1 MPMIPVADGAAHGAR
16 LHCAVDDY
24 LWPWD
29 AALPVVMMHGFAR
42 NARFWNR
49 WVPPIAETRRVY
61 RPDLLGVGESDPP
74 PASYRYTPEAIAA
87 QVIAALD
94 ALGLE
99 RVHWLGESSGGIIG
113 VLLAA
118 AHPERIA
125 SLVLCNTPGRISD
138 EIKRIYALDRESAS
152 AAMRAYGVGEWCRRT
167 LGYRLDLE
175 QADPRLQEWVV
186 AEMDRTM
193 PDIAAAMHDCFEGV
207 DTQPLLAGISVPV
220 LLLCGDKSRI
230 AAAQQR
236 ALAERLPH
244 ARLELIE
251 GYGHG
256 VNLLLPERCAR
267 ASLDFWRAIEL
278 G

>member
-1 MPMIPVADGAAHGAR
+1 MPTIPVADGAAQGAR

-29 AALPVVMMHGFAR
+29 ATRSVVMMHGFAR

-49 WVPPIAETRRVY
+49 WVPAVAETSRVY
-61 RPDLLGVGESDPP
+61 RPDLLGVGESDKPP
-74 PASYRYTPEAIAA
+74 SGYRYTPETIAA
-87 QVIAALD
+87 QVIGALD

-99 RVHWLGESSGGIIG
+99 RVHWVGESSGGIIG

-118 AHPERIA
+118 AHPGRIA

-193 PDIAAAMHDCFEGV
+193 PDVAAAMHDCFEGV